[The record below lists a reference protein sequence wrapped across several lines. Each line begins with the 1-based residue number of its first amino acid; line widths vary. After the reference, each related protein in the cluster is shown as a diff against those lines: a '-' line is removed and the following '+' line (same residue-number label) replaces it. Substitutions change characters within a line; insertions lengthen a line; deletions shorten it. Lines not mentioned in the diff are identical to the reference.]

1 MVKYTFFVIKRASFI
16 FAQLFRD
23 LDKNMLAYIQGN
35 ITAIRPTEAYVEVNG
50 IGYHAHISLQTYSD
64 IEEKKEVKLFVYL
77 HITENSHTLFG
88 FATEEE
94 KQMFQYL
101 ISVSGVG
108 PNTARLIL
116 SSMTIEQI
124 TRAVANEDDIT
135 LKKVK
140 GIGSKTAK
148 QIILDLKGK
157 LNFDVLTA
165 DPLDSKVINNSLQEE
180 ALSALLALGFQK
192 SKVEKVLAAITKENA
207 NMELE
212 QIIKSALQK
221 MTA

>member
-1 MVKYTFFVIKRASFI
+1 
-16 FAQLFRD
+16 
-23 LDKNMLAYIQGN
+23 MLAYLDGI
-35 ITAIRPTEAYVEVNG
+35 ITAIKPTETYLEVNG
-50 IGYHAHISLQTYSD
+50 VGYHAHISLQTYSE
-64 IEEKKEVKLFVYL
+64 IEQKKEVKLFTYL
-77 HITENSHTLFG
+77 HITENSHTLYG
-88 FATEEE
+88 FSKEEE

-116 SSMTIEQI
+116 SSMSIRDI
-124 TRAVANEDDIT
+124 TKAVANEDDIT

-140 GIGSKTAK
+140 GIGAKTAK

-157 LNFDVLTA
+157 LSFDLLLE
-165 DPLDSKVINNSLQEE
+165 DPLESVSPDNSLQEE

-192 SKVEKVLAAITKENA
+192 NKIEKVVQSILEDQSNNDLERVIKLALK
-207 NMELE
+207 
-212 QIIKSALQK
+212 K

>member
-1 MVKYTFFVIKRASFI
+1 
-16 FAQLFRD
+16 
-23 LDKNMLAYIQGN
+23 MLAYLNGK
-35 ITAIRPTEAYVEVNG
+35 ITAIKPTEAYLEVNG
-50 IGYHAHISLQTYSD
+50 VGYHAHISLQTYSE
-64 IEEKKEVKLFVYL
+64 IEQKKEVKLFTHL
-77 HITENSHTLFG
+77 HITENSHTLYG
-88 FATEEE
+88 FSKEEE

-116 SSMTIEQI
+116 SSMSIRDI

-140 GIGSKTAK
+140 GIGAKTAK

-157 LNFDVLTA
+157 LSFDLLLE
-165 DPLDSKVINNSLQEE
+165 DPLESVSPDNSLQEE

-192 SKVEKVLAAITKENA
+192 NKIEKVVQSILEDQSNNDLERVIKLALK
-207 NMELE
+207 
-212 QIIKSALQK
+212 K